1 MQETYQVGSQKKEA
15 KQLPLRELI
24 RINIKQNKNNN
35 KSQLDDELAI
45 LVICVLGVLLGL
57 NLMDILG

>member
-1 MQETYQVGSQKKEA
+1 MQETYQVGSQKKEP

-35 KSQLDDELAI
+35 KSQLNDEFAM

>member
-1 MQETYQVGSQKKEA
+1 MQETYQVGFQKKEP
-15 KQLPLRELI
+15 KQLPLKELI

-35 KSQLDDELAI
+35 KSQLNDEFAM

>member
-24 RINIKQNKNNN
+24 RINIKQNKNN